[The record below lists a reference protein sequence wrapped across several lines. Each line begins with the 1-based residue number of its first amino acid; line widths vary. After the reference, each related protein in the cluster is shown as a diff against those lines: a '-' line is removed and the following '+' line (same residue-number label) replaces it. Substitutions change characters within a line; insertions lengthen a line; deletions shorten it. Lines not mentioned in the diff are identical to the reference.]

1 MPVTADD
8 LDAAVSTM
16 VTTLRPATGR
26 DWSAPAG
33 ALEWDCWHT
42 AEHLGDVL
50 LSYAAQLVA
59 QPTTGY
65 VRFMAN
71 ADTDAAPAEVLEFAE
86 AGGRILAATVRT
98 SPPQVRAYHPT
109 GMADPE
115 GFAGM
120 GCVEALVHG
129 HDIAQGLG
137 LALDTPGEVCA
148 RVLARMFPH
157 AVADLADLDPWM
169 AVLWATAASPCPGAR
184 GLRTGAGTAPHRAS
198 TDEHCHR
205 GTPVMGT
212 AQTPARP
219 CRRKPPNRNAHDLPL
234 EYQAAAGKDSG
245 GRDRDHHG
253 GDRRGTRDR
262 AAVEPEPCEV
272 ELDRLAHAPL
282 DLVEAAAGGD
292 TARQV
297 RAPGRVGALL
307 TFDDDRVPGHDPR
320 PFSCACLRILAR
332 VPGSTSSRSFPA
344 TVTGPG

>member
-8 LDAAVSTM
+8 LDAAVSSM

-59 QPTTGY
+59 QPTKRY

-71 ADTDAAPAEVLEFAE
+71 ADKDASPAEVLEFAE

-98 SPPQVRAYHPT
+98 TPARVRAWHPS

-120 GCVEALVHG
+120 GCVEALVHS

-137 LALDTPGEVCA
+137 LALDPPREVCT

-157 AVADLADLDPWM
+157 AVADLADLDPWT
-169 AVLWATAASPCPGAR
+169 ALLWAT
-184 GLRTGAGTAPHRAS
+184 
-198 TDEHCHR
+198 
-205 GTPVMGT
+205 
-212 AQTPARP
+212 
-219 CRRKPPNRNAHDLPL
+219 
-234 EYQAAAGKDSG
+234 
-245 GRDRDHHG
+245 GRI
-253 GDRRGTRDR
+253 
-262 AAVEPEPCEV
+262 A
-272 ELDRLAHAPL
+272 L
-282 DLVEAAAGGD
+282 
-292 TARQV
+292 
-297 RAPGRVGALL
+297 PGRPRVAHWRWHGAP
-307 TFDDDRVPGHDPR
+307 PGED
-320 PFSCACLRILAR
+320 
-332 VPGSTSSRSFPA
+332 G
-344 TVTGPG
+344 